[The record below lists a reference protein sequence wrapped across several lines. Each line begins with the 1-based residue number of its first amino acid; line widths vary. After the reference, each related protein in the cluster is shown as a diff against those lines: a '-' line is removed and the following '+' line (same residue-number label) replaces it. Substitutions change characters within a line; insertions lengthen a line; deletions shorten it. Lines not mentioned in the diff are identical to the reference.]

1 MTVAPAQ
8 TVVMKR
14 LIETVMF
21 KSFFMLT
28 EIKKVFLGTTD
39 GVTPLIEQVEQTDE
53 CSSSICNL

>member
-1 MTVAPAQ
+1 
-8 TVVMKR
+8 MKR

-39 GVTPLIEQVEQTDE
+39 GVTTLIEQEEQTDE
-53 CSSSICNL
+53 CSSNICNL